1 MPLLYAPFFAI
12 IMWFITEDYIEMLEA
27 PDCFE
32 LWAPFIDDMLVD
44 CSRVNLENLL
54 LLLSLVTLRLIY
66 LLVLKDKEVLEA
78 SMKRIW

>member
-1 MPLLYAPFFAI
+1 
-12 IMWFITEDYIEMLEA
+12 MWFITEDYIEMLEA